1 MNIQNTTLRRQSREL
16 ALQVLFQVE
25 YDPQFDLKISLSR
38 FVSNFHPQESAVE
51 YCERLSIG
59 VLTNLAEIDKTI
71 QAHSPHWK
79 ISRMDRVDRNTLR
92 IAVYE
97 LMFEHDNVPP
107 KVVINE
113 AIEIGKTFGNA
124 ESAAFINGILDQ
136 VAHQKKLF
144 EP

>member
-1 MNIQNTTLRRQSREL
+1 MTISPGVRRKSREL
-16 ALQVLFQVE
+16 ALQILFQLE
-25 YDPQFDLKISLSR
+25 YDPQFDVKTSFGR
-38 FVSNFHPQESAVE
+38 FVSNFRPEPEVIDYTEKITFGVIE
-51 YCERLSIG
+51 YQG
-59 VLTNLAEIDKTI
+59 EIDSTI
-71 QAHSPHWK
+71 QSHSPRWK

-97 LMFEHDNVPP
+97 LLYEQQEVPP

-136 VAHQKKLF
+136 VAREKRLF
-144 EP
+144 DN